1 VSQPGRIDDQLAAIE
16 SRGISSSAS
25 AMAALAQM
33 TAVINAELSGTTA
46 AGTDALAPATGER
59 LERWI
64 ERLRAVAEEVVHQ
77 FGALSYS
84 ITVGLPAGVSVTVTW
99 SPTGSD

>member
-1 VSQPGRIDDQLAAIE
+1 
-16 SRGISSSAS
+16 
-25 AMAALAQM
+25 MAALAQM
-33 TAVINAELSGTTA
+33 TAVINAELSGATA
-46 AGTDALAPATGER
+46 DGTDALAPATGER

-99 SPTGSD
+99 SPTSSD

>member
-1 VSQPGRIDDQLAAIE
+1 
-16 SRGISSSAS
+16 
-25 AMAALAQM
+25 MAALAQM

-64 ERLRAVAEEVVHQ
+64 ERLVHGGDQ
-77 FGALSYS
+77 FPDMGIAF
-84 ITVGLPAGVSVTVTW
+84 P
-99 SPTGSD
+99 

>member
-1 VSQPGRIDDQLAAIE
+1 
-16 SRGISSSAS
+16 
-25 AMAALAQM
+25 MAALAQM
-33 TAVINAELSGTTA
+33 TAVINAELADTTV
-46 AGTDALAPATGER
+46 AGTDLVAGDTGER

-64 ERLRAVAEEVVHQ
+64 ERLRAVAEKVVDE

-99 SPTGSD
+99 SPKSSD

>member
-1 VSQPGRIDDQLAAIE
+1 
-16 SRGISSSAS
+16 
-25 AMAALAQM
+25 MAALAQM
-33 TAVINAELSGTTA
+33 TAVIIAELSGTTA

-99 SPTGSD
+99 SPTSSD

>member
-1 VSQPGRIDDQLAAIE
+1 
-16 SRGISSSAS
+16 
-25 AMAALAQM
+25 MAALAQM
-33 TAVINAELSGTTA
+33 TAVINAELSCTTA

-99 SPTGSD
+99 SPTSSD

>member
-1 VSQPGRIDDQLAAIE
+1 
-16 SRGISSSAS
+16 
-25 AMAALAQM
+25 MAALAQM

-64 ERLRAVAEEVVHQ
+64 ERHSKTSSGGSLPCIHVVRSTRLQIFHPPVVRT
-77 FGALSYS
+77 SS
-84 ITVGLPAGVSVTVTW
+84 SW
-99 SPTGSD
+99 

>member
-1 VSQPGRIDDQLAAIE
+1 MSQPGRIDDQLAAIE
-16 SRGISSSAS
+16 SRGISSGAG

-33 TAVINAELSGTTA
+33 TAVINAELSDTTV
-46 AGTDALAPATGER
+46 AGTDALAAGTGEG

-64 ERLRAVAEEVVHQ
+64 ERLRAVAEKVVHE
-77 FGALSYS
+77 FGGLSYS

-99 SPTGSD
+99 SP